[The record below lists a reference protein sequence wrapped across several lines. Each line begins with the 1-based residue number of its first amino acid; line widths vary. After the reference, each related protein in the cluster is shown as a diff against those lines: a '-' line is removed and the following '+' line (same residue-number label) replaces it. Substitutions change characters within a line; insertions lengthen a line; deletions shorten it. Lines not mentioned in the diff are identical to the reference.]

1 MTVDNSFVQ
10 NISFKS
16 IYTAYQ
22 NYYYFKSLILQWI
35 ELYSYV
41 YSIVYDLILSTLM
54 FLFLLSLFTALS
66 KIIWS
71 VE

>member
-35 ELYSYV
+35 ELHIYV
-41 YSIVYDLILSTLM
+41 YSIVYDLI
-54 FLFLLSLFTALS
+54 
-66 KIIWS
+66 
-71 VE
+71 